1 MSLLISCGVG
11 QTLYED
17 YSVIYFVLLVVLG
30 IEPVTSNYS
39 ARRRN
44 HHGATLLLL
53 FFLFLETVILHR
65 PGCLYARP

>member
-11 QTLYED
+11 QTLCED

-30 IEPVTSNYS
+30 IESMTSYYT

-44 HHGATLLLL
+44 HH
-53 FFLFLETVILHR
+53 
-65 PGCLYARP
+65 

>member
-44 HHGATLLLL
+44 HH
-53 FFLFLETVILHR
+53 
-65 PGCLYARP
+65 